1 MWFSCLLNA
10 GFSQLICVASFKIS
24 CILSGAESKM
34 AKHFLEQSFLIVEDV
49 EICESC
55 CRYSDARES
64 VLWDVGYTKIYT
76 QHEIRDRMGQDP

>member
-1 MWFSCLLNA
+1 
-10 GFSQLICVASFKIS
+10 
-24 CILSGAESKM
+24 M

-55 CRYSDARES
+55 CRYSDAREN